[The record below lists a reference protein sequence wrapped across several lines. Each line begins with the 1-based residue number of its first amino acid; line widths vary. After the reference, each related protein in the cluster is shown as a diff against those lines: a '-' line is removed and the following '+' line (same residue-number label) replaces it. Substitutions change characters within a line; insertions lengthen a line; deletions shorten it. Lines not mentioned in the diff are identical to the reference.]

1 MNNIINI
8 KNLYKTYYTK
18 LGCVEALNNI
28 NLEIKNGEILGI
40 IGNSG
45 CGKSTLLSILAKL
58 DKETKGKIESIKED
72 YVVGYM
78 LQNDALFPWLTILD
92 NATLGLKIKGIK
104 TKENI
109 EYTKKLL
116 ETYGLKDF
124 MDKYPNSLS
133 GGMKQRVALIR
144 TLAFKPDIL
153 LLDEPF
159 SKLDL
164 ITRLSISDDVYN
176 IIKKEK
182 ITTII
187 ISHDIAESISLCD
200 RVAIMSKRPGTIKK
214 IYKIDL
220 TKQDIPSRN
229 RRDEKFY
236 KYYDLLWKEI
246 DILSLIHI

>member
-1 MNNIINI
+1 MNNVL
-8 KNLYKTYYTK
+8 KVSNLDKVYYTK
-18 LGCVEALNNI
+18 LGCVEALNNV
-28 NLEIKNGEILGI
+28 NLDIKENEIIGI

-58 DKETKGKIESIKED
+58 DNLTNGKITSKKKD

-78 LQNDALFPWLTILD
+78 LQNDALFPWLNVLD
-92 NATLGLKIKGIK
+92 NATLGLKIKHIK

-124 MDKYPNSLS
+124 MYKYPSNLS

-144 TLAFKPDIL
+144 TLAINPDIL

-164 ITRLSISDDVYN
+164 ITRLNISDDVYK
-176 IIKKEK
+176 IIKQEK
-182 ITTII
+182 KTTII
-187 ISHDIAESISLCD
+187 ISHDIAECISLCD
-200 RVAIMSKRPGTIKK
+200 RVAVMSKRPGTIKIFNINLLNK
-214 IYKIDL
+214 DL
-220 TKQDIPSRN
+220 PSKN
-229 RRDEKFY
+229 RTDEKFY
-236 KYYDLLWKEI
+236 YYYDLLWKEI
-246 DILSLIHI
+246 DK

>member
-1 MNNIINI
+1 MNNILKI
-8 KNLYKTYYTK
+8 KNLCKTYITK
-18 LGCVEALNNI
+18 FGCVEALKDV
-28 NLEIKNGEILGI
+28 NLDIKNEEIIGI

-58 DKETKGKIESIKED
+58 DKETSGEIIGIKKD

-78 LQNDALFPWLTILD
+78 MQNDALFPWLNILD
-92 NATLGLKIKGIK
+92 NATLGLKIKRIK

-124 MDKYPNSLS
+124 MYKYPNSLS

-144 TLAFKPDIL
+144 TLAIKPDIL

-159 SKLDL
+159 SRLDL

-176 IIKKEK
+176 IIRKEK
-182 ITTII
+182 KTTII
-187 ISHDIAESISLCD
+187 ISHDIAECISLCD
-200 RVAIMSKRPGTIKK
+200 RVAIMTKRPGTIKN
-214 IYKIDL
+214 IYDINLSNKS
-220 TKQDIPSRN
+220 IPSIN
-229 RRDEKFY
+229 RSDDKFY
-236 KYYDLLWKEI
+236 YYYDILWKEI
-246 DILSLIHI
+246 DK

>member
-1 MNNIINI
+1 MNNNVLEI
-8 KNLYKTYYTK
+8 KELCKTYYTN
-18 LGCVEALNNI
+18 LGCVEALKNV
-28 NLEIKNGEILGI
+28 NLEVKKGEILGV

-58 DKETKGKIESIKED
+58 DKYTSGEIKSLKKD

-78 LQNDALFPWLTILD
+78 LQNDALFPWLNILD

-116 ETYGLKDF
+116 ENYGLKDF
-124 MDKYPNSLS
+124 MYKYPSNLS
-133 GGMKQRVALIR
+133 GGMKQRVALVR
-144 TLAFKPDIL
+144 TLAIKPDIL

-164 ITRLSISDDVYN
+164 ITRLDISNDVYK
-176 IIKKEK
+176 IIKQMD

-187 ISHDIAESISLCD
+187 ISHDIAECISLCD
-200 RVAIMSKRPGTIKK
+200 RVAVMSKRPGTIKNIHK
-214 IYKIDL
+214 INLLNK
-220 TKQDIPSRN
+220 TIPSKN
-229 RRDEKFY
+229 RTDEKFY
-236 KYYDLLWKEI
+236 YYYDILWKEI
-246 DILSLIHI
+246 DK